1 MAPAYKVEEL
11 LALRDSVSES
21 AVSLDKFAD
30 ELVIKGKPWSCFHLS
45 SLTVTSPH
53 CPSSTT
59 DRSQFHTLPRNSHPF
74 LSYIK
79 TLRLVCFFIWS
90 SILTR
95 LQEHVLRPCA
105 SAQLISR
112 RSEGSFRAFAPKTAA
127 TEVLREVTPE
137 TAPTAGP
144 QGAYKRPSPSPSVKR
159 GKAERLLKEHGSPP
173 GLRVTAGGR
182 IVPGDLP
189 PLGTR
194 PSFNIY
200 NPQALR
206 MATGN
211 TMVAQSQTSSDN
223 AARIDIVGGQPVVVI
238 GDRMFALPAV
248 NNGTTIPAP
257 TPTVNEPFTKQSTD
271 IGPISA
277 QSALPGL
284 PFNQPRSSTQTPFEG
299 LDLPTLKTQ
308 QTVKKQELKT
318 VEQTEVLQSGH
329 QNEAWRANMIE
340 KKRSLIVELDALR
353 KQIAV
358 LESDPAA
365 VHQTPATTPAVNA
378 MAASAPLPSFMPSY
392 QQPLP
397 QSIYGYPSTN
407 PYAPVMMYPAPMGP
421 FANFAGANPSPLV
434 PPVSNPAHSPGSTNR
449 RSRAIEI
456 KPPHEESKKH
466 PSSTLDPKSP
476 TYEPKISKDTV
487 PPTPSPNKVSPWRR
501 QETTQSDN
509 QTRRTLSHRP
519 SLSSVDTTDFFPTNA
534 HEHSST
540 RVAPSTNV
548 PQPGQE
554 ETSLT
559 PATPEKS
566 WPASPWNE
574 GRTSRSNNIEPVP
587 KIKSWP
593 EAFGKPQFSSPVK
606 QEAWSQSAG
615 LVQNRAPP
623 AASSLHTAS
632 SNTMLA
638 QGRSQQHITTED
650 LWAFKVP
657 KPLAR
662 IPSTYQEGFQAGYDH
677 AGLPDSVEVLQG
689 YIQGL
694 LTFLA
699 DSLNERR
706 SSASGRGSQTQTADS
721 RVPSLHG
728 ALANPTP
735 HESAVSLS
743 TGRTEAL
750 VGGQENVRTGHS
762 SGAMG
767 SRRDSAYN
775 PSDSTRNIPAF
786 LALGNDLTQESR
798 QFSDSSSKYPN
809 PVGLFQDRLS
819 TGYRHVGSY
828 PSPEQE
834 MGKAS
839 EKGTT
844 PRPSS
849 QAAKDSSGRHVSGNQ
864 LANRTNTTHQPLQRF
879 YPVRKENGP
888 NGFGGGSMPAGR
900 PFANNRVSG
909 LDGAMDDLADLI
921 VETSVDSS
929 HSHTIRAAQPETT
942 TSIDAGETGASCFKP
957 SGGKGKQKMNHSPAK
972 TARSA
977 QDPTAASPVNTSD
990 SPKKSGEHSPAKA
1003 KLEQVTHR
1011 FRRSKKDDPRCMS
1024 SEEKVTR
1031 SEKWKKRFES
1041 LKQVEKDEIEKYR
1054 EEEGRKSGSRR

>member
-21 AVSLDKFAD
+21 AVSLDRFAD
-30 ELVIKGKPWSCFHLS
+30 EVVIK
-45 SLTVTSPH
+45 
-53 CPSSTT
+53 
-59 DRSQFHTLPRNSHPF
+59 
-74 LSYIK
+74 
-79 TLRLVCFFIWS
+79 
-90 SILTR
+90 
-95 LQEHVLRPCA
+95 EHVLRPCA

-112 RSEGSFRAFAPKTAA
+112 RSEGSFRAFVPKTAA

-137 TAPTAGP
+137 AAPIAGS

-182 IVPGDLP
+182 IVLGDLP
-189 PLGTR
+189 PLGPR

-206 MATGN
+206 ITAGT
-211 TMVAQSQTSSDN
+211 TMVAPSQTSSDN
-223 AARIDIVGGQPVVVI
+223 AARIEIVGGQPVVVI

-248 NNGTTIPAP
+248 NNGTAIPAP
-257 TPTVNEPFTKQSTD
+257 TPTVNEAFIKQSSD

-277 QSALPGL
+277 QGALPEL
-284 PFNQPRSSTQTPFEG
+284 PFNQPRSSSQVPFEG

-308 QTVKKQELKT
+308 QTVKKQELRT

-353 KQIAV
+353 KQIV
-358 LESDPAA
+358 ILESDPAA
-365 VHQTPATTPAVNA
+365 VDQTPATTPATDA
-378 MAASAPLPSFMPSY
+378 TTASAPLLSFMPPY

-421 FANFAGANPSPLV
+421 FANFAGANPPPFV
-434 PPVSNPAHSPGSTNR
+434 PPVSNPAHSPGSNNR

-456 KPPHEESKKH
+456 KPPREEPKKQ

-476 TYEPKISKDTV
+476 TYEPKISKDTA
-487 PPTPSPNKVSPWRR
+487 PPTPSPNKISPWRR
-501 QETTQSDN
+501 QEISQSDN

-540 RVAPSTNV
+540 RVAPSTNLS
-548 PQPGQE
+548 QPGQE
-554 ETSLT
+554 EISFTL
-559 PATPEKS
+559 ATPEKS

-574 GRTSRSNNIEPVP
+574 GRTGRSNNIEPVP
-587 KIKSWP
+587 KIGSWP
-593 EAFGKPQFSSPVK
+593 EAFGKPQCSSPVK
-606 QEAWSQSAG
+606 QEAGNQPPG
-615 LVQNRAPP
+615 PVQNRAPQ
-623 AASSLHTAS
+623 AAGDLQTAS

-638 QGRSQQHITTED
+638 QGRPQQHVRAED
-650 LWAFKVP
+650 LWPFKVP
-657 KPLAR
+657 KQLAR

-677 AGLPDSVEVLQG
+677 AGLPDNVEVLQG

-706 SSASGRGSQTQTADS
+706 SSASRRGSQTQTVDS

-728 ALANPTP
+728 ALVNPTP
-735 HESAVSLS
+735 HASTISLPI
-743 TGRTEAL
+743 GRTEAI
-750 VGGQENVRTGHS
+750 VSGQENVRTGYS
-762 SGAMG
+762 SGVMG

-786 LALGNDLTQESR
+786 LASDNDFTQKLRPS
-798 QFSDSSSKYPN
+798 SDSGSKFHN
-809 PVGLFQDRLS
+809 PMDLS
-819 TGYRHVGSY
+819 TGYRHATSY
-828 PSPEQE
+828 TSPEQE

-849 QAAKDSSGRHVSGNQ
+849 LAAKDSFGRQFSGNQ
-864 LANRTNTTHQPLQRF
+864 LANRANASHQPQQRF
-879 YPVRKENGP
+879 YPIRKENGP
-888 NGFGGGSMPAGR
+888 NGFGGGKMSAGR

-909 LDGAMDDLADLI
+909 LDGAMDDLADLV

-929 HSHTIRAAQPETT
+929 RLHANRAAQAEIT
-942 TSIDAGETGASCFKP
+942 TSIDAEETGASCFKP
-957 SGGKGKQKMNHSPAK
+957 SGGKGKQKMYHSPAK

-977 QDPTAASPVNTSD
+977 QDPTAASPANTSE

-1011 FRRSKKDDPRCMS
+1011 FRRSKKDDPRSMS

-1031 SEKWKKRFES
+1031 SEKWKKRFDS
-1041 LKQVEKDEIEKYR
+1041 LKQVEKAEIEKYR
-1054 EEEGRKSGSRR
+1054 EEEGRKSSGRR

>member
-1 MAPAYKVEEL
+1 
-11 LALRDSVSES
+11 
-21 AVSLDKFAD
+21 
-30 ELVIKGKPWSCFHLS
+30 
-45 SLTVTSPH
+45 
-53 CPSSTT
+53 
-59 DRSQFHTLPRNSHPF
+59 
-74 LSYIK
+74 
-79 TLRLVCFFIWS
+79 
-90 SILTR
+90 
-95 LQEHVLRPCA
+95 
-105 SAQLISR
+105 
-112 RSEGSFRAFAPKTAA
+112 
-127 TEVLREVTPE
+127 
-137 TAPTAGP
+137 
-144 QGAYKRPSPSPSVKR
+144 
-159 GKAERLLKEHGSPP
+159 
-173 GLRVTAGGR
+173 
-182 IVPGDLP
+182 
-189 PLGTR
+189 
-194 PSFNIY
+194 
-200 NPQALR
+200 
-206 MATGN
+206 
-211 TMVAQSQTSSDN
+211 MVAPSQTSSDN
-223 AARIDIVGGQPVVVI
+223 AARIEIVGGQPVVVI
-238 GDRMFALPAV
+238 GNRMFALPAV
-248 NNGTTIPAP
+248 NNATAIPAP
-257 TPTVNEPFTKQSTD
+257 TPTVNEAFIKQSSD

-277 QSALPGL
+277 QGALPGL
-284 PFNQPRSSTQTPFEG
+284 PFNQPRSSSQVPFEG

-308 QTVKKQELKT
+308 QTVKKQELRT

-353 KQIAV
+353 KQIAI

-365 VHQTPATTPAVNA
+365 VDQTPATTPAIDA
-378 MAASAPLPSFMPSY
+378 TTASAPLPSFMPPY

-421 FANFAGANPSPLV
+421 FANLPPLA
-434 PPVSNPAHSPGSTNR
+434 PPVSNPAHSPGSNNR

-456 KPPHEESKKH
+456 KPPREEPKKQ

-476 TYEPKISKDTV
+476 TYEPKISKDTA
-487 PPTPSPNKVSPWRR
+487 PPTPSPNKISSWRC
-501 QETTQSDN
+501 QETSQSDN
-509 QTRRTLSHRP
+509 QTRRKLSHRS

-540 RVAPSTNV
+540 RVALSTNV
-548 PQPGQE
+548 SQPGQE
-554 ETSLT
+554 EISFT

-574 GRTSRSNNIEPVP
+574 GRIGRSNNIEPVP
-587 KIKSWP
+587 KIGSWP
-593 EAFGKPQFSSPVK
+593 EAFGKPQCPSPVK
-606 QEAWSQSAG
+606 QEAGNQPSG
-615 LVQNRAPP
+615 PVQNRAPQ
-623 AASSLHTAS
+623 AAGNLQTAS

-638 QGRSQQHITTED
+638 QGRPQQHVTAED
-650 LWAFKVP
+650 LWPFKVP
-657 KPLAR
+657 KQFAR

-677 AGLPDSVEVLQG
+677 EGLPDSVEVLQG

-728 ALANPTP
+728 ALVNPTP
-735 HESAVSLS
+735 HDSTISLPI
-743 TGRTEAL
+743 GRTEAI
-750 VGGQENVRTGHS
+750 VSGQENVRTGYS
-762 SGAMG
+762 SGVMG

-786 LALGNDLTQESR
+786 LASGNDFTQELRPS
-798 QFSDSSSKYPN
+798 SDSGSKFHN
-809 PVGLFQDRLS
+809 PVGQS
-819 TGYRHVGSY
+819 TGNRHATSY

-849 QAAKDSSGRHVSGNQ
+849 LVAKDSFGRQFSGNQ
-864 LANRTNTTHQPLQRF
+864 LANGANASHQPQQRF
-879 YPVRKENGP
+879 YPIHKENGP
-888 NGFGGGSMPAGR
+888 NGFGGGNMSAGR

-909 LDGAMDDLADLI
+909 LDGAMDDLADLV

-929 HSHTIRAAQPETT
+929 RSHANRAAQAEIT
-942 TSIDAGETGASCFKP
+942 TSIDAEEMGASCFKP
-957 SGGKGKQKMNHSPAK
+957 SGGKGKQKMYHSPAK

-977 QDPTAASPVNTSD
+977 QDPTAASPVNTSE

-1011 FRRSKKDDPRCMS
+1011 FRRSKKDDPRNMS

-1031 SEKWKKRFES
+1031 SEKWKKRFDS
-1041 LKQVEKDEIEKYR
+1041 LKQVEKAEIEKYR
-1054 EEEGRKSGSRR
+1054 EEEGRKSNGRR